1 MGRNTVSWRKDA
13 GIQRNPAGRLTQRY
27 CEVIVWIVMIPKC
40 ELEELPI
47 QGDQMNCVIR
57 WRDDAS
63 RHIGVAG
70 RGTQQDD
77 ENTEMRIKCSI

>member
-1 MGRNTVSWRKDA
+1 MGRNTVSWREDA
-13 GIQRNPAGRLTQRY
+13 GIQRNPAGGLTQR
-27 CEVIVWIVMIPKC
+27 CSEVTVWIVMIPKC

-47 QGDQMNCVIR
+47 QGDRINYVIR
-57 WRDDAS
+57 SRDDAN

-77 ENTEMRIKCSI
+77 ENTEMRIKWSI